1 MFKFASVW
9 RASHGAPLVVIA
21 ALAAAI
27 FSLPVQAV
35 ESSSSTVPALTT
47 ANPATVPATVDGFR
61 SAKFGLDEA
70 ALRAA
75 IASDFALGED
85 AIGVS
90 SNDVE
95 RTRVLTIAVPD
106 LLPGGG
112 TAEVSY
118 VLGYKSQALIQVGI
132 AWTLSAENGV
142 ADATLVANG
151 DVLRSHFLAAGYVSD
166 TIRSGLVLDNGLLLF
181 RGEDPDGRAT
191 ILLLQG
197 EFADTASGT
206 PSLTP
211 ASLALL
217 YSEKPNDPDVFKLD
231 PGQF

>member
-9 RASHGAPLVVIA
+9 RAAHGVPLVIVA
-21 ALAAAI
+21 VLTATTFGVPA
-27 FSLPVQAV
+27 QAV
-35 ESSSSTVPALTT
+35 ETTSSVVPTQSSADPEIAQVAI
-47 ANPATVPATVDGFR
+47 DGFR
-61 SAKFGLDEA
+61 SAKFGMDEA

-75 IASDFALGED
+75 ITSDFALADD
-85 AIGVS
+85 AVAVS

-95 RTRVLTIAVPD
+95 RTKVLTIAVPD

-118 VLGYKSQALIQVGI
+118 VLGYTSRALIQVGI
-132 AWTLSAENGV
+132 AWKLSEADGV
-142 ADATLVANG
+142 ADATLIANG
-151 DVLRSHFLAAGYVSD
+151 DVLRSHFLAAGYVPASV
-166 TIRSGLVLDNGLLLF
+166 RSGLVLDNGVLLF
-181 RGEDPDGRAT
+181 RGEDAAGRAT

-217 YSEKPNDPDVFKLD
+217 YSENPNAPDVFKLGA
-231 PGQF
+231 GQF